1 MREPTLRRWRTAS
14 PLMACL
20 VCRLVLP
27 ASSLYGAAETGSSGQ
42 PASALTR
49 KAHKSHQILGR
60 KRDVLGGNQRVFE
73 RETHVGCCAGL
84 FACFGASER
93 VEGIPAEE
101 AGKAS
106 FRMAAGGAAAAW
118 LAVMMIQQNPSL
130 ERGRVT
136 HTSHFMLATSS
147 PAPAAPLSD
156 QVSPAAAGRSL
167 CENALRARQ
176 VLLHGLDTGILEPSI
191 GLIPTWATLTA
202 TIWAASLVQGL
213 AKALGLL
220 AHLCACGEQ
229 WRGVLSAATCDRMVL
244 NEKVDT
250 RERRH

>member
-106 FRMAAGGAAAAW
+106 FRRAAGGAASAW
-118 LAVMMIQQNPSL
+118 LALMIIQQTLSSG
-130 ERGRVT
+130 RGQAT
-136 HTSHFMLATSS
+136 HTSHFLLATSS
-147 PAPAAPLSD
+147 PAPAASLSD

-176 VLLHGLDTGILEPSI
+176 VLLHGLDTGILEPSV

-213 AKALGLL
+213 AKALGFCPP
-220 AHLCACGEQ
+220 LCVRRTVAWCSE
-229 WRGVLSAATCDRMVL
+229 RCDL
-244 NEKVDT
+244 
-250 RERRH
+250 